1 MRRSAVDGVELSV
14 GGLVRWWSSL
24 LDCSMLSQLS
34 ESQFSLGSCP
44 SPYLLAVVV
53 IRVRCAVS
61 VFATE
66 ESIRLSYSTFMQDL
80 EDNEPLKIKEEPY
93 ITRNAD
99 CSSSHIH
106 VYDEK
111 SSDNV
116 KSSPCSSSSPTSHHQ
131 HSNNNSGSS
140 SSGSSDQHLLAQ
152 LQSTVSSTDLLPY
165 IHSTSPIP
173 LCHSNKESTVVS
185 TSSGSP
191 SPGTLDSDPS
201 VKPPYS
207 YVAMIF
213 FAINHSVM
221 KRATLSEIY
230 HYIST
235 RFPYYDKNKKGWQN
249 SIRHNLSLNKCFIR
263 VQREGGDRKCS
274 YWTLHPSSGD
284 MFENGNFKRRRRMK
298 KTPFDVGGGGGGSPY
313 MKQLYADSPY
323 HPHAPHHHHPHHP
336 THLFAAS
343 NHHHAAAAAAA
354 AYGSHFT
361 SSTWPMQPSQL
372 SYPSCQSIVTRNSSQ
387 YPIQSQLSGQL
398 IQPFQISS
406 QLNNNYQLNPGISMT
421 SSNEFSSC
429 SMRRQDSESMRYPY
443 WTSAE
448 IKDESTISVNSSPS
462 ENPYNALSMEL
473 LASARPKCFMS

>member
-1 MRRSAVDGVELSV
+1 MVSH
-14 GGLVRWWSSL
+14 L
-24 LDCSMLSQLS
+24 LPDS
-34 ESQFSLGSCP
+34 
-44 SPYLLAVVV
+44 
-53 IRVRCAVS
+53 
-61 VFATE
+61 
-66 ESIRLSYSTFMQDL
+66 QDL
-80 EDNEPLKIKEEPY
+80 EDNEPLKIKEEPF
-93 ITRNAD
+93 ITRTAD

-106 VYDEK
+106 GYDDK

-116 KSSPCSSSSPTSHHQ
+116 KSSPCSSSSPSSHTHQ
-131 HSNNNSGSS
+131 LQHRSS
-140 SSGSSDQHLLAQ
+140 SSCSGGSSGDHHLLAQ
-152 LQSTVSSTDLLPY
+152 LQSTVSSTDLMPY
-165 IHSTSPIP
+165 IHSPSPIQ
-173 LCHSNKESTVVS
+173 HTTSKESTVVS

-191 SPGTLDSDPS
+191 SPGTVDSDPS

-213 FAINHSVM
+213 FAINQSTL
-221 KRATLSEIY
+221 KRATLAEIY
-230 HYIST
+230 NYIST

-298 KTPFDVGGGGGGSPY
+298 KTPFDVGGGSPY

-323 HPHAPHHHHPHHP
+323 HPHNHHAAPAHPHPHH
-336 THLFAAS
+336 LFATS

-354 AYGSHFT
+354 AAAYGSHYT

-372 SYPSCQSIVTRNSSQ
+372 TYPSCQGIVTRNASQ

-421 SSNEFSSC
+421 SSSEFSSC
-429 SMRRQDSESMRYPY
+429 SMRRTESDSMRYPY
-443 WTSAE
+443 WTSSE
-448 IKDESTISVNSSPS
+448 MKDESPISMNSSPS
-462 ENPYNALSMEL
+462 ESPYNALSMEL